1 MTLDYRK
8 TFEIEII
15 NEFQSAIHSKMLN
28 YVLNNELDK
37 SDSTNLQTNL
47 LNQLSNM
54 NQINLFKSSLEE
66 LEAYHDYLRSIKKYA
81 DSITRTTWVLTNTL
95 DDKTKCKLS
104 FIAQLRR
111 NEVTAYKCALKN
123 KGCVSTKLIWKIFP

>member
-47 LNQLSNM
+47 LKQL
-54 NQINLFKSSLEE
+54 
-66 LEAYHDYLRSIKKYA
+66 
-81 DSITRTTWVLTNTL
+81 
-95 DDKTKCKLS
+95 
-104 FIAQLRR
+104 
-111 NEVTAYKCALKN
+111 
-123 KGCVSTKLIWKIFP
+123 

>member
-1 MTLDYRK
+1 MGLDYRK

-47 LNQLSNM
+47 LNQLSDM
-54 NQINLFKSSLEE
+54 NQINLFKLSLEE
-66 LEAYHDYLRSIKKYA
+66 LETYHEYLRAIK
-81 DSITRTTWVLTNTL
+81 NM
-95 DDKTKCKLS
+95 
-104 FIAQLRR
+104 
-111 NEVTAYKCALKN
+111 
-123 KGCVSTKLIWKIFP
+123 LIISHEQREF